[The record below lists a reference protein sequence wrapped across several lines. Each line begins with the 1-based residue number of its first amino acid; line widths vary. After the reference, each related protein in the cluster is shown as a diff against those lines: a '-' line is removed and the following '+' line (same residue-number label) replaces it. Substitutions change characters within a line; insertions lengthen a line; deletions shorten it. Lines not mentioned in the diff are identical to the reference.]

1 MGDISFGEIIVIL
14 VVGLILF
21 GPNKIPE
28 FARQCGRAVNMF
40 KKGLKEGFDDES
52 KSVSQSE
59 KTEKTEKTE
68 GKDQAPD
75 TKSLPHQ

>member
-1 MGDISFGEIIVIL
+1 MGDFSFGEVLVVI

-40 KKGLKEGFDDES
+40 KKGLREGLEEAEAVKETPKKEL
-52 KSVSQSE
+52 
-59 KTEKTEKTE
+59 T
-68 GKDQAPD
+68 QASSSGQEP
-75 TKSLPHQ
+75 QA

>member
-1 MGDISFGEIIVIL
+1 MGDFSMGEIIVIL

-40 KKGLKEGFDDES
+40 KKGLKEGLDEEPAK
-52 KSVSQSE
+52 KSE
-59 KTEKTEKTE
+59 APEPAATKT
-68 GKDQAPD
+68 
-75 TKSLPHQ
+75 S

>member
-1 MGDISFGEIIVIL
+1 MGNLGYGELLIIL

-40 KKGLKEGFDDES
+40 KQGLREGLE
-52 KSVSQSE
+52 E
-59 KTEKTEKTE
+59 
-68 GKDQAPD
+68 D
-75 TKSLPHQ
+75 TKKADPAAKA

>member
-1 MGDISFGEIIVIL
+1 MGDFSIGELVVIL

-40 KKGLKEGFDDES
+40 KQGLREGLDEEPA
-52 KSVSQSE
+52 K
-59 KTEKTEKTE
+59 KA
-68 GKDQAPD
+68 DAAPV
-75 TKSLPHQ
+75 KPS

>member
-40 KKGLKEGFDDES
+40 KKGLKEGFDDEN
-52 KSVSQSE
+52 KSVSQSD
-59 KTEKTEKTE
+59 KAEKTE
-68 GKDQAPD
+68 GKEQAPD

>member
-1 MGDISFGEIIVIL
+1 MGDISFGEVIVIL

-40 KKGLKEGFDDES
+40 KQGLREGMDEEPKKAEE
-52 KSVSQSE
+52 KSE
-59 KTEKTEKTE
+59 
-68 GKDQAPD
+68 A
-75 TKSLPHQ
+75 KS

>member
-1 MGDISFGEIIVIL
+1 MGDFSLSELLVIL

-40 KKGLKEGFDDES
+40 KQGLREGLDEEPKKAEDVS
-52 KSVSQSE
+52 K
-59 KTEKTEKTE
+59 K
-68 GKDQAPD
+68 A
-75 TKSLPHQ
+75 